1 MIGPRAARRWILPL
15 ILLELLACLGD
26 LLLGPFGRVH
36 WEERFNA
43 RAGVQ
48 LACGHWEA
56 LFDLQYVS
64 FCGGCT
70 GEALMAAPLFQALGP
85 TVLAWKLVP
94 LAFHAVVLACGS
106 FLATRAAGPRA
117 GAAFVAMIAA
127 APGFYRELVLT
138 GWGNHVESAAFPLAA
153 ASLLVIAAGRGAVA
167 RGALVTLAGGLA
179 GLGAWFCHTSV
190 WALPALGLGA
200 LWVAPLATP
209 LFLGAAWLGFQP
221 YGLYFDARPDQAAR
235 TSSWAVNLH
244 PAPFRAWVDWLW
256 GDYLRWGLW
265 DPADHGDGTAARGA
279 WWFGLWGL
287 GLVGLVGAVRRR
299 RWGSRA
305 ARMARLFAPVGLA
318 ALLVAYALRY
328 DLWSHLPEV
337 PSQPTLGLR
346 YRAPLVPLLSFGVAL
361 AVGWRRAATAGL
373 ALLVAF
379 GLVRRAALWDTVH
392 GELPGLGVYAH
403 DGWRDRS
410 VPLGQPPQRLARAQG
425 RPQDI
430 EAGLAFV
437 EGHTD
442 PFPDC
447 SRDHLFEV
455 GRRLG
460 LALAAGRDP
469 GADALT
475 RALEAADSVVSKRI
489 LGDGVAAVLV
499 DPEGVDL
506 ARAVAATAALPDPW
520 PTLVGDALGR
530 RVAAH
535 VPDPESGVVQS
546 GVCFARGRASVLDGS
561 GTPEPCAEGVSWLM
575 GRGYGWAAARGC
587 SEADLAAL
595 THGQRADLTV
605 AAAQGWTLGCAALR
619 PDRDTRGNP
628 YGAQR

>member
-1 MIGPRAARRWILPL
+1 MSLPRVTPRWVGAL
-15 ILLELLACLGD
+15 ILLELLACVGD
-26 LLLGPFGRVH
+26 LMLGPFGRVH

-70 GEALMAAPLFQALGP
+70 GEALMAAPLFGAFGP

-94 LAFHAVVLACGS
+94 LAFHAVVLACGA

-117 GAAFVAMIAA
+117 GAAFVAMLAA

-153 ASLLVIAAGRGAVA
+153 ACLLVIAAGRGAVA
-167 RGALVTLAGGLA
+167 RATLVTLAGGLA
-179 GLGAWFCHTSV
+179 GLGAWFCHTSA

-200 LWVAPLATP
+200 LWVAPVATP
-209 LFLGAAWLGFQP
+209 LFVGAAWLGFQP

-256 GDYLRWGLW
+256 GGYLRWGLW
-265 DPADHGDGTAARGA
+265 DPADHGDGTPARGA
-279 WWFGLWGL
+279 WWFGLWGMA
-287 GLVGLVGAVRRR
+287 LVGLGGAVRRR
-299 RWGSRA
+299 RLGSRA
-305 ARMARLFAPVGLA
+305 ARMARLFAPVGLV
-318 ALLVAYALRY
+318 ALLVAYSLRY

-337 PSQPTLGLR
+337 PNQPTLGLR
-346 YRAPLVPLLSFGVAL
+346 YRAPLVPLLSLGVAL
-361 AVGWRRAATAGL
+361 AVGWRRAATVGL
-373 ALLVAF
+373 AALVAF
-379 GLVRRAALWDTVH
+379 GLVRRAALWDDLH
-392 GELPGLGVYAH
+392 DELPGLGVYAH

-410 VPLGQPPQRLARAQG
+410 VPLGQPPQRLARGQG

-460 LALAAGRDP
+460 LSLAEERDP
-469 GADALT
+469 GEEAWA
-475 RALEAADSVVSKRI
+475 RAAAAADSEVSMR
-489 LGDGVAAVLV
+489 LVGDGVAAALV
-499 DPEGVDL
+499 DPEGADL
-506 ARAVAATAALPDPW
+506 PDAAATAADLPDPW
-520 PTLVGDALGR
+520 PGVVGQALGR

-535 VPDPESGVVQS
+535 RVELGTAAVQT
-546 GVCFARGRASVLDGS
+546 GVCFERGRRAVTLGESDPASCSD
-561 GTPEPCAEGVSWLM
+561 
-575 GRGYGWAAARGC
+575 RGAWQVGWGHGWALAHGC
-587 SEADLAAL
+587 GDRDRAAL
-595 THGQRADLTV
+595 TDGLHPDQAADAV
-605 AAAQGWTLGCAALR
+605 RGWQLGCAALR
-619 PDRDTRGNP
+619 PSHDIEGRPDRADR
-628 YGAQR
+628 